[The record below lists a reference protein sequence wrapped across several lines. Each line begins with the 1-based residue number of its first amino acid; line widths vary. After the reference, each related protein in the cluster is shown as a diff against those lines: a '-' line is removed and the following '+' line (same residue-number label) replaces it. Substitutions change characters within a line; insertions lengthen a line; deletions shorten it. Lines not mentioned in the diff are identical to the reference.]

1 MCIADELLTRKQFLA
16 SLASH
21 PSETEKRRLIDF
33 SKLYPS
39 EYEKYLILI
48 NKKNMSEV
56 NVPKKSH
63 RTGRVEQSA
72 YHSVAVYPQPRPSSS
87 PSPFP
92 QLLGFFRTNVARM

>member
-21 PSETEKRRLIDF
+21 PSESEKRRLIGF

-56 NVPKKSH
+56 NVPKKSD
-63 RTGRVEQSA
+63 RTGRIEQSA
-72 YHSVAVYPQPRPSSS
+72 YHSSIATIP
-87 PSPFP
+87 
-92 QLLGFFRTNVARM
+92 NVKRFAHDQFSYHSIFAATH